1 LEQALRALEE
11 AQEAHVEQRRELGMR
26 YMDMVKRQAISGDK
40 HIIAAP
46 ISKKKTKRRK
56 KK

>member
-1 LEQALRALEE
+1 
-11 AQEAHVEQRRELGMR
+11 VEQRRELGMR
-26 YMDMVKRQAISGDK
+26 YMDLVKRQAISGDK

-46 ISKKKTKRRK
+46 ISKKKKTKRRK